1 MQPGGGSSRSN
12 LSPVTRTA
20 VISLDSHTHKWLSP
34 GSRPRA
40 PLVGAGLQ
48 RDIGSRAAYI
58 QPRPRRI
65 AQRHHLGMRAARLLG
80 EALHQHPTIRRR
92 DHAADARV
100 GAGKKKRLGGEPKRL
115 VDRVGRG
122 NGHCAGDGS
131 AVAICSS
138 SWDRSQL
145 HFVFCRW
152 HHARQCW

>member
-1 MQPGGGSSRSN
+1 M
-12 LSPVTRTA
+12 TRTA

-80 EALHQHPTIRRR
+80 KALTQHPTIRRG
-92 DHAADARV
+92 DDATHAGV

-115 VDRVGRG
+115 VDRVGRSGCHGARDG
-122 NGHCAGDGS
+122 NAG
-131 AVAICSS
+131 AICPSI
-138 SWDRSQL
+138 L
-145 HFVFCRW
+145 
-152 HHARQCW
+152 